1 MVQVDEVIA
10 GIDENEEDEASELG
24 KSSLAKGIKTST
36 KSKNKKAGYNFD
48 PIDVKVAKKKLLVR
62 KLREMIINTG
72 RRSDGRGVEDVR
84 PISIETSLLP
94 MAHGSSLFTRGE
106 TQVTPLALIH
116 IHLPSNSSSSHSN
129 PDIQNCTTDAYRK
142 PHSYPTVN
150 SRFLRLP
157 LVPKPWSNDTRTSMN

>member
-1 MVQVDEVIA
+1 MDEVIA

-24 KSSLAKGIKTST
+24 KSSSAKGVKIPKMSA
-36 KSKNKKAGYNFD
+36 KSNNKKAGYNFD

-106 TQVTPLALIH
+106 TQVTPLGLTH
-116 IHLPSNSSSSHSN
+116 IHSPLDLSTPYPTPSQS
-129 PDIQNCTTDAYRK
+129 ICTTALGSQ
-142 PHSYPTVN
+142 PEPNPT
-150 SRFLRLP
+150 LTLP
-157 LVPKPWSNDTRTSMN
+157 P

>member
-1 MVQVDEVIA
+1 MQVDEVVA

-24 KSSLAKGIKTST
+24 KSSKGSKLSKLSG
-36 KSKNKKAGYNFD
+36 KSSNKKAGYNFD

-106 TQVTPLALIH
+106 TQVTPLGIDSYIYAL
-116 IHLPSNSSSSHSN
+116 SSIGLCMCCFS
-129 PDIQNCTTDAYRK
+129 
-142 PHSYPTVN
+142 
-150 SRFLRLP
+150 
-157 LVPKPWSNDTRTSMN
+157 

>member
-10 GIDENEEDEASELG
+10 GIDDIEEDEASELG
-24 KSSLAKGIKTST
+24 KSSPSKVLKIST
-36 KSKNKKAGYNFD
+36 KSRNKKAGYNFD

-106 TQVTPLALIH
+106 TQVNTLELIH
-116 IHLPSNSSSSHSN
+116 IHLPSNPSN
-129 PDIQNCTTDAYRK
+129 SNHNVQNSGTPD
-142 PHSYPTVN
+142 H
-150 SRFLRLP
+150 
-157 LVPKPWSNDTRTSMN
+157 